1 MAVFGFLEWCRRL
14 HAVRSVTAGDPPAVP
29 PQAGAADDDGPA
41 CLDDVTLKACAMQRR
56 EWAEALIDVEN
67 ARVSGEIRLLSVR
80 LLLGTAC
87 GSVLLFSI
95 AVSARVAPSLQ
106 VGALT
111 PLTTTVLG
119 ALGAAVVTALAAG
132 LGRAVRGRSGAPRTP
147 EVSGCAGPVDEP
159 PPQPGPERGGV
170 P

>member
-14 HAVRSVTAGDPPAVP
+14 HAVRPGAAGEPPAVP
-29 PQAGAADDDGPA
+29 PQAGPAEEDRAARV
-41 CLDDVTLKACAMQRR
+41 DDVTLKAYAMQRR

-87 GSVLLFSI
+87 GSILLLSI
-95 AVSARVAPSLQ
+95 AVSARVAPSLRID
-106 VGALT
+106 ALT

-119 ALGAAVVTALAAG
+119 ALGASVVTALAAG
-132 LGRAVRGRSGAPRTP
+132 LGSAVRVRSGAARTP
-147 EVSGCAGPVDEP
+147 EVNGCASPADEP
-159 PPQPGPERGGV
+159 PPQPGPERGGA

>member
-14 HAVRSVTAGDPPAVP
+14 HVARFVVAGEPPAVP
-29 PQAGAADDDGPA
+29 PEAGGTEEDGSA
-41 CLDDVTLKACAMQRR
+41 GLDDVTLKAYAMQRR

-67 ARVSGEIRLLSVR
+67 ARVDGEIRLLAVR

-95 AVSARVAPSLQ
+95 AVSARVAPSLGL
-106 VGALT
+106 GALT

-119 ALGAAVVTALAAG
+119 ALGAAVVTALAASA
-132 LGRAVRGRSGAPRTP
+132 GRALRGRSGETR
-147 EVSGCAGPVDEP
+147 GPGVNGSASPADER
-159 PPQPGPERGGV
+159 PPQHDPEPGDV